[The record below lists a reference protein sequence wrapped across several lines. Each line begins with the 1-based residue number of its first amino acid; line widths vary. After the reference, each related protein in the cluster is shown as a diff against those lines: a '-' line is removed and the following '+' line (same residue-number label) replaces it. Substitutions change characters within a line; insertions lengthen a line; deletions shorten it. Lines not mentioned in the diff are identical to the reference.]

1 MPVFKVTDKFSPSP
15 GANSILEMYVISVA
29 VEIDHIVGV
38 LVEKGQ
44 YAAAREYAEIAGLP
58 VSEVTLKEVAHLPLI
73 LSPYCL
79 HLVILSRWK
88 TNTANTSIPVTGNIN
103 QLASASG

>member
-38 LVEKGQ
+38 LVEKGSMLQ
-44 YAAAREYAEIAGLP
+44 PENM
-58 VSEVTLKEVAHLPLI
+58 LKLLDY
-73 LSPYCL
+73 LYL
-79 HLVILSRWK
+79 K
-88 TNTANTSIPVTGNIN
+88 
-103 QLASASG
+103 